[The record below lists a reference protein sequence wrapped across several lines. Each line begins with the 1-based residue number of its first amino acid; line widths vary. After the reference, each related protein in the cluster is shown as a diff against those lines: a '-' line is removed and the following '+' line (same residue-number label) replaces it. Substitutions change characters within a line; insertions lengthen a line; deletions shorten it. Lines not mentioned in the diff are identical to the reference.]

1 MFDLY
6 YKKNDNSAL
15 FESFKNVGIT
25 NVQNFIPLY
34 KQFFSLKESNYK
46 NLNLN
51 HHFHIIK
58 VEQTNKRNKYN
69 CIIDSGD
76 KKENKLCFFKFSPLL
91 DPVKFMVGK
100 YKDLGETKK
109 TSLPELN
116 ESNCHKKVLDPNN
129 SAYVDSFFS
138 YLTSQ
143 LYHNCY
149 FPHGLDFFGS
159 FLGIQKEFN

>member
-15 FESFKNVGIT
+15 FESFKKVEIT
-25 NVQNFIPLY
+25 NVQNYIPLY

-51 HHFHIIK
+51 HRFHIIK
-58 VEQTNKRNKYN
+58 VEPTNKRNKYN
-69 CIIDSGD
+69 CTIVSGD
-76 KKENKLCFFKFSPLL
+76 KTENKLCFFKFSPLL

-116 ESNCHKKVLDPNN
+116 GTICHKKVFRP
-129 SAYVDSFFS
+129 
-138 YLTSQ
+138 
-143 LYHNCY
+143 
-149 FPHGLDFFGS
+149 
-159 FLGIQKEFN
+159 K